1 MENNK
6 NERDPWDESTETNK
20 SAETK
25 KTRKSKKRKK
35 ENQNSAP
42 RVDVKRGTLSA
53 AFIAIGVVICIV
65 VILIVYQIPTNVSEV
80 DLSTEKIYTVSDTS
94 VEFLEELE
102 DDITITAL
110 VEDGDLDDRI
120 SKFLDNY
127 CALSSHVSWQQ
138 IDPVKYPSAL
148 TTYDAEEGQFVV
160 TDETT
165 GESETI
171 DTYDILVYDIYY
183 YYYYGTLYYTDFDAE
198 GQFTSAINRLT
209 SENTKL
215 IYLTEGHGEGE
226 LSDSVIDLLGKSQI
240 DTSTVNLLTEGE
252 IPDDCDGIIIM
263 GPTTDFAEDEV
274 DLLEEYLEEGGQVTL
289 LLDYEC
295 TELENLETL
304 LETYGVTL
312 TGGYVAETT
321 QGYMYQNNYYMIFP
335 EIANSITD
343 ITSDLNDDI
352 TVLLYVAQGL
362 ETVDPERDT
371 ITVQTMLSSSENAII
386 TDLEGNQIEE
396 GEYALATISSEE
408 IDDDTTAR
416 LTVYST
422 DYIIDESLTAV
433 SSSLANE
440 SIFVNAITV
449 GFDDIENL
457 SIDSKSL
464 ETTYNT
470 ITPWLGI
477 SLVFII
483 VIPLVLVGV
492 GLVIWARRRKK

>member
-6 NERDPWDESTETNK
+6 NERDPWDESAETNE
-20 SAETK
+20 SLETK
-25 KTRKSKKRKK
+25 KSRKSRKRKK
-35 ENQNSAP
+35 ESQNSAP
-42 RVDVKRGTLSA
+42 RVDVKRGTISA
-53 AFIAIGVVICIV
+53 AFIAIGIAICIIL
-65 VILIVYQIPTNVSEV
+65 ILIVYQIPTNVSEA

-102 DDITITAL
+102 DDIVITAL
-110 VEDGDLDDRI
+110 VQDGDLDSRI

-148 TTYDAEEGQFVV
+148 TTYEAEEGEFVV

-165 GESETI
+165 GESEII
-171 DTYDILVYDIYY
+171 DTYDILVYDLTY
-183 YYYYGTLYYTDFDAE
+183 YYYYGTLYYTEFDAE
-198 GQFTSAINRLT
+198 GQFTSAINRLI
-209 SENTKL
+209 SDNTKL

-226 LSDSVIDLLGKSQI
+226 LSDSVLDLLGKSLI
-240 DTSTVNLLTEGE
+240 ETSTVNLLTEGE
-252 IPDDCDGIIIM
+252 IPEDCDGIIVM
-263 GPTTDFAEDEV
+263 GPTSDFAEDEV
-274 DLLEEYLEEGGQVTL
+274 DLLEEYLEEGGQVTIL
-289 LLDYEC
+289 LNYEG
-295 TELENLETL
+295 TDLTNLETL
-304 LETYGVTL
+304 LETYGVTIKD
-312 TGGYVAETT
+312 GYVAETT

-335 EIANSITD
+335 EIANAVTG
-343 ITSDLNDDI
+343 ITSDLTSDI

-371 ITVQTMLSSSENAII
+371 ITVQTLLSTSEDAII
-386 TDLEGNQIEE
+386 TDSEGNEVEE

-408 IDDDTTAR
+408 IDDDTTSR

-422 DYIIDESLTAV
+422 DYIIDETLTSV

-457 SIDSKSL
+457 SIEAKSL

-483 VIPLVLVGV
+483 VIPLALVAV